1 MPGRSCGGDRR
12 PAGRRDHARR
22 EVARVLHRLPR
33 LLLRF
38 EGLVLFAAAI
48 ALYVREDFSIL
59 ALVLLFLAPDLSFVG
74 LAAGAR
80 VGAVAYDAVHTY
92 VGPILLGSV
101 SILAEWN
108 VGVQLGLIWLA
119 HIGLDRAL
127 GYGLRY
133 PDAFRET
140 HLQRV

>member
-1 MPGRSCGGDRR
+1 
-12 PAGRRDHARR
+12 
-22 EVARVLHRLPR
+22 VLASLPR
-33 LLLRF
+33 LLLRV
-38 EGLVLFAAAI
+38 EGLVLCAAAL

-74 LAAGAR
+74 LTAGPR
-80 VGAVAYDAVHTY
+80 VGAVAYDAAHTY
-92 VGPILLGSV
+92 VGPILLASV
-101 SILAEWN
+101 SVIVEWDA
-108 VGVQLGLIWLA
+108 GVALGLIWLA
-119 HIGLDRAL
+119 HIGIDRAL

>member
-1 MPGRSCGGDRR
+1 
-12 PAGRRDHARR
+12 
-22 EVARVLHRLPR
+22 VLHRLPR